1 MQNWRAKVH
10 GLLFI
15 GGSLMSEPARKA
27 KPGPARWLTLLFLLL
42 SLLVAVGVRIRLL
55 DFPLCNDEGEYAYAG
70 QLIREGIPPYQLAC
84 NMKMP
89 GIYLAYAAIMSVF
102 GETPAGIH
110 LGLLAVQLA
119 TMAMLFLIARKF
131 LDLYGAAIATSAYA
145 LMTLSPAYHGLAAHA
160 TYFVVLPSLPGIW
173 MLFRVE
179 KNGRLFDCLAGG
191 CLFGIAFL
199 MKQPGMFLGVF
210 GGLYLG
216 WISLAGKIA
225 WRRVLARLGLYSLGC
240 LLPFLAVCLWLKI
253 AGVFP
258 QFWFWTV
265 SYAREYATML
275 SFDEGVA
282 NAKDGFTGIF
292 HAAPLLWIIVGL
304 GLVCLCLTRMALNT
318 RIFLA
323 GFFVLSFLAV
333 CPGLYFRQHYFIV
346 FVPSAALLA
355 GFAVSW
361 SSQWLLKKNSAPWLR
376 HLPFLVAA
384 IACAQ
389 SVYADRAILFTLPPR
404 EVCVVVYGTQPFP
417 ESLDVGR
424 YIGQNTRKDQ
434 RIAVIGSE
442 PEIYFYAHRHS
453 STAQIYMYPLTETQ
467 PFAGKMQEDMIREI
481 EQNPPEYL
489 VFISS
494 RTSWWNGKPNFSDRL
509 FDWVNGY
516 VNQNM
521 QLAGLIQ
528 YTRPQATETV
538 WGPDAETTPLHAQC
552 FISVFKRAEIPGVIH
567 HYPEALFHIKPE
579 DAVSYNNLGIGLL
592 KKGQIDEAISYFQEA
607 IRLKPDYAE
616 AHYNLGVVLAGKGQ
630 TDEAISEF
638 HEALQLKPDYAE
650 AHNNVGTALL
660 NKGRT
665 DEAVAQFQESIR
677 FEPRHAES
685 HNNLGAA
692 LARKGQINEAIS
704 EYREALRLNP
714 DFPDAHNN
722 LGDALFKQGQNDEA
736 ISQFREALRLKPDYP
751 DAHDNLGN
759 ALFIKGQTDEAVIQ
773 FQEAIRLKPDYP
785 DAHNGL
791 GAALGMKGRIDE
803 PIIQF
808 QEPTRLKPDYT
819 DAQNNLA

>member
-1 MQNWRAKVH
+1 MIPVPSQ
-10 GLLFI
+10 
-15 GGSLMSEPARKA
+15 
-27 KPGPARWLTLLFLLL
+27 PGPAKWLAVSFLAL
-42 SLLVAVGVRIRLL
+42 SLLVAVGVRVRLL

-119 TMAMLFLIARKF
+119 TLAMLFLIARKY
-131 LDLYGAAIATSAYA
+131 LDLHGAAIATSAYA

-179 KNGRLFDCLAGG
+179 KTGRLFDCLAGG
-191 CLFGIAFL
+191 CFFGIAFL
-199 MKQPGMFLGVF
+199 MKQQGMFLGIF

-282 NAKDGFTGIF
+282 NAQDGFTGIF

-304 GLVCLCLTRMALNT
+304 GLACLCLTRLALNT

-346 FVPSAALLA
+346 LVPSAALLA

-361 SSQWLLKKNSAPWLR
+361 SGQWLLKKNSAPWLR
-376 HLPFLVAA
+376 PLPFLVAA
-384 IACAQ
+384 IACVQ
-389 SVYADRAILFTLPPR
+389 SVYADRAVLFTLPPR
-404 EVCVVVYGTQPFP
+404 EACVAVYGTQPFP

-434 RIAVIGSE
+434 RIVVVGSE

-453 STAQIYMYPLTETQ
+453 STAQIYMYPLMESQ

-552 FISVFKRAEIPGVIH
+552 FISVFIRAEIPGVIH

-630 TDEAISEF
+630 IDEAISYF
-638 HEALQLKPDYAE
+638 QEAVRLKPDYAE
-650 AHNNVGTALL
+650 A
-660 NKGRT
+660 
-665 DEAVAQFQESIR
+665 
-677 FEPRHAES
+677 

-736 ISQFREALRLKPDYP
+736 ISQFREALRLNPDYP
-751 DAHDNLGN
+751 EAHDNLGN
-759 ALFIKGQTDEAVIQ
+759 ALLIKGQTDEAVSQ
-773 FQEAIRLKPDYP
+773 FQEALRLKPDYP
-785 DAHNGL
+785 DAHTGL

-803 PIIQF
+803 AISQF
-808 QEPTRLKPDYT
+808 QEAIRLKPDDAIAHNNLGIALGKQGRIDEAISQFQEALRLKPDYPN
-819 DAQNNLA
+819 AQTNLAQALELKGKSNEPVKP